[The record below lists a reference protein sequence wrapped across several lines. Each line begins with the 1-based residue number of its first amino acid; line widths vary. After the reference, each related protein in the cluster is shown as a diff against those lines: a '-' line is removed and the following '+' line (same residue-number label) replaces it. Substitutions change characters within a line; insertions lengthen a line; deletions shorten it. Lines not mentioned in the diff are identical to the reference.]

1 MKVVRVHDFETVRIE
16 EAPVP
21 AIGPEEALVAI
32 HACGICSGDVT
43 PWYINQKAP
52 IVLGHEPAGEIVAVG
67 KQVTRFQPGQ
77 RVFVHHH
84 APCLQCPLCLRG
96 AHSMCE
102 TWRKSHLDPGGMA
115 EFVRIP
121 SINLA
126 HDTLVL
132 PDPLDY
138 ESGSFVEPVAC
149 AVKAFRRA
157 RFRKGSSVMVIGSGI
172 MGQILVRLARHLG
185 ASLLLASDRIPFRLE
200 KAQAS
205 GADRTIHID
214 QENPIE
220 VVKEVTQ
227 GNMIDLVIVGP
238 GSPEAIRT
246 GIACAGRA
254 STVLLFMGTPPGVQ
268 TPLEFF
274 DLYFQEKDLICSYS
288 CGPEDTREAL
298 DLLSAGIFPIQEW
311 ITHRFPLEKAEK
323 AYGIAAQGG
332 DSLKVMIE
340 IRPPQTKETT

>member
-1 MKVVRVHDFETVRIE
+1 
-16 EAPVP
+16 
-21 AIGPEEALVAI
+21 
-32 HACGICSGDVT
+32 
-43 PWYINQKAP
+43 
-52 IVLGHEPAGEIVAVG
+52 
-67 KQVTRFQPGQ
+67 
-77 RVFVHHH
+77 
-84 APCLQCPLCLRG
+84 
-96 AHSMCE
+96 MCE

-205 GADRTIHID
+205 
-214 QENPIE
+214 
-220 VVKEVTQ
+220 
-227 GNMIDLVIVGP
+227 
-238 GSPEAIRT
+238 
-246 GIACAGRA
+246 
-254 STVLLFMGTPPGVQ
+254 
-268 TPLEFF
+268 
-274 DLYFQEKDLICSYS
+274 
-288 CGPEDTREAL
+288 
-298 DLLSAGIFPIQEW
+298 
-311 ITHRFPLEKAEK
+311 
-323 AYGIAAQGG
+323 
-332 DSLKVMIE
+332 
-340 IRPPQTKETT
+340 